1 MVAQRR
7 TGNSPTPTPSDKRM
21 AGSDGG
27 HRGAI
32 HRRHQDIWQRPE
44 SADKKPGT
52 EAEPADDA
60 YRNSKK
66 DERFRKGASYT
77 GSYILLTPTH
87 PFSIIKGARRP
98 VKQEISAFFI
108 ILSPIH
114 NASFIKKM
122 YLCTRNYELIALFQT
137 YKTIN

>member
-7 TGNSPTPTPSDKRM
+7 TGNSPTPTPSDKMM

-60 YRNSKK
+60 YRNST
-66 DERFRKGASYT
+66 ENEQFCKGSSNT
-77 GSYILLTPTH
+77 RGNILLTFEHTFHLIQKP
-87 PFSIIKGARRP
+87 RRP
-98 VKQEISAFFI
+98 LKQEISAFFV
-108 ILSPIH
+108 ILLPIH
-114 NASFIKKM
+114 DASFIKKM
-122 YLCTRNYELIALFQT
+122 YLCTRNYVLIAYFKPIKPL
-137 YKTIN
+137 I

>member
-7 TGNSPTPTPSDKRM
+7 IGNSPTPTPSHQGM
-21 AGSDGG
+21 AGGDGS
-27 HRGAI
+27 HRGTI
-32 HRRHQDIWQRPE
+32 YRGYQDIRQRAE
-44 SADKKPGT
+44 SADKKPCT

-87 PFSIIKGARRP
+87 PFSIIQGARRP